1 MELTSA
7 VCALIDRV
15 RTQMPI
21 IHCMTNLVTINDC
34 ANAVLAVGGSPIM
47 ADDPEESDTITAHA
61 KALVLNIGQLSP
73 RKLEAMLRSGK
84 RASHLGIPIILDPVG
99 VGVSPFRANAV
110 RQLLEC
116 LPISILRCNRAEA
129 ACIYGLPIAASGIDS
144 HAALSMADSE
154 ALAFALANRF
164 SCTTAITG
172 SIDILADTQHV
183 YRLAGGHEM
192 LSRVTGM
199 GCVSSA
205 LCGTYAAIS
214 ETPLTAA
221 LAALGMISAAGEW
234 AYQREGQK
242 GAGSFHVAV
251 MDALSQF
258 HAQTLQPYLNI
269 TEVSHAKSV

>member
-15 RTQMPI
+15 RTQIPI

-34 ANAVLAVGGSPIM
+34 ANAILAVGGSPIM
-47 ADDPEESDTITAHA
+47 ADAPEESDSITSHA

-73 RKLEAMLRSGK
+73 RKLDAMLRSGK
-84 RASHLGIPIILDPVG
+84 QASHIGIPIILDPVG
-99 VGVSPFRANAV
+99 VGASPFRAHAV
-110 RQLLEC
+110 RQILEC

-129 ACIYGLPIAASGIDS
+129 ACIYGLPTAASGIDS
-144 HAALSMADSE
+144 NAALSVADGE

-164 SCTTAITG
+164 SCTVAITG

-199 GCVSSA
+199 GCVSSV
-205 LCGTYAAIS
+205 LCGTYAAVS
-214 ETPLTAA
+214 ESPLTAA
-221 LAALGMISAAGEW
+221 LAALGMISAAGEC
-234 AYQREGQK
+234 AYQSDGQK
-242 GAGSFHVAV
+242 GTGSFHIAV
-251 MDALSQF
+251 MDALSRF
-258 HAQTLQPYLNI
+258 SAQTLRPYLKI
-269 TEVSHAKSV
+269 TEVSHAKFI